1 MAGEV
6 GSGIAGGALTGASYG
21 TSILP
26 GWGTAI
32 GAVVGGV
39 AGGFQGANAK
49 KKREAAE
56 KANAAVNADD
66 PQQVAYLERLRRQ
79 ERYFR
84 NGNDTQTAF
93 AIRNAKQVLGN
104 TQNNLLRAGGPGVV
118 GNLMRANVATGNTI
132 AGISAQA
139 QDNADRAMYAQG
151 GLIGEIANRKYE
163 RQREVANQA
172 MARSVAARNDLNN
185 QLAGGLSSMGSLGM
199 SAGFKGMGGAKSRG
213 GSFGGGELANGSMMN
228 GIYRR
233 GVYNNQPGYDGL
245 GGGSTNNFGLD
256 RSNYGV
262 LPAWNSAQYA
272 APKVKY

>member
-6 GSGIAGGALTGASYG
+6 GSGIAGGALTGAG
-21 TSILP
+21 T
-26 GWGTAI
+26 GAAI
-32 GAVVGGV
+32 GGPWGALIGGVVGGV
-39 AGGFQGANAK
+39 AGGFQGSAAK
-49 KKREAAE
+49 KKREAAD
-56 KANAAVNADD
+56 KANAAVNAED
-66 PQQVAYLERLRRQ
+66 PRQMAYLDRLRRQ

-118 GNLMRANVATGNTI
+118 GNLLRANVATGNTI

-172 MARSVAARNDLNN
+172 MANSVAARQDLNN
-185 QLAGGLSSMGSLGM
+185 QLAGGLSG
-199 SAGFKGMGGAKSRG
+199 AGYINAMKSRQKSSAQDQTI
-213 GSFGGGELANGSMMN
+213 GSWNANKYADVSTGYN
-228 GIYRR
+228 GFRDQAPPR
-233 GVYNNQPGYDGL
+233 P
-245 GGGSTNNFGLD
+245 
-256 RSNYGV
+256 NYG
-262 LPAWNSAQYA
+262 LR
-272 APKVKY
+272 